1 MPSLRD
7 PSTVRLRPA
16 RHDDPDAA
24 PWWRFGMVWFALSG
38 PALVVVA
45 GFVTMAIAFS
55 HADVVLI
62 EATAPGKSA
71 GVGAAAPTAPALQAR
86 NHAATPVR

>member
-1 MPSLRD
+1 MPSLRK
-7 PSTVRLRPA
+7 PSTDRPLSA
-16 RHDDPDAA
+16 RRDAPQGA

-62 EATAPGKSA
+62 EATAPGQSA
-71 GVGAAAPTAPALQAR
+71 GAGAAGPTAPALQAR